1 MIVPDANLL
10 LYAHDSGSPFHDAAL
25 TWWEDCLSGGE
36 TVGLVHPVIFAFV
49 RIGMSRRVFERPMTL
64 AEVSEH
70 VRSWL
75 DRSVTRVLQP
85 QHDHAARVLDLLRE
99 AQTAGPNLVTD
110 AQIAAF
116 AIAHK
121 ATIHT
126 ADRDFMRF
134 RGVECRFPLEA

>member
-1 MIVPDANLL
+1 MILPDANLL
-10 LYAHDSGSPFHDAAL
+10 LYAHDSGSPFHDAARA
-25 TWWEDCLSGGE
+25 WWEACLSGSE
-36 TVGLVHPVIFAFV
+36 TVGVVHPVIFAFV
-49 RIGMSRRVFERPMTL
+49 RVAMSRRVFEQ
-64 AEVSEH
+64 VSEH

-121 ATIHT
+121 ATVHT

-134 RGVECRFPLEA
+134 RGFECRFPLDA

>member
-1 MIVPDANLL
+1 MRESAILAPPDSLMA
-10 LYAHDSGSPFHDAAL
+10 
-25 TWWEDCLSGGE
+25 
-36 TVGLVHPVIFAFV
+36 IFAFV

-85 QHDHAARVLDLLRE
+85 QHDHAARVLELLRE

-116 AIAHK
+116 TIAHK

-134 RGVECRFPLEA
+134 RGVERRFPLEA

>member
-25 TWWEDCLSGGE
+25 AWWEGCLSGGE
-36 TVGLVHPVIFAFV
+36 TVSLVHPVIFAFV

-85 QHDHAARVLDLLRE
+85 QHDHAARVL
-99 AQTAGPNLVTD
+99 
-110 AQIAAF
+110 
-116 AIAHK
+116 
-121 ATIHT
+121 
-126 ADRDFMRF
+126 
-134 RGVECRFPLEA
+134 

>member
-1 MIVPDANLL
+1 MILPDANLL
-10 LYAHDSGSPFHDAAL
+10 LYAHDSGSPFHDAARA
-25 TWWEDCLSGGE
+25 WWEACLSGSE

-49 RIGMSRRVFERPMTL
+49 RVAMSRRVFERPMTL
-64 AEVSEH
+64 EEVSEH

-99 AQTAGPNLVTD
+99 AQAAGPNLVTD

-121 ATIHT
+121 ATVHT

-134 RGVECRFPLEA
+134 RGFECRFPLDA